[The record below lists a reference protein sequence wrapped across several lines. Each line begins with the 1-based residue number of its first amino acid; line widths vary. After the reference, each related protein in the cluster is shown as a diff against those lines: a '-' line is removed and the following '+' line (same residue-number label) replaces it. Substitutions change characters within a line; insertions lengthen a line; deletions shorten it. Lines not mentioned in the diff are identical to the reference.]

1 MEKSKILIVD
11 DEKIIRCLIIDIL
24 TPLGYEVIQ
33 ACDGIEAIE
42 IVEKCK
48 PDVILL
54 DVTMPRMDG
63 FQVLKKLKENDET
76 KTIPIIM
83 VTSFKE
89 IRMRVKAIELGVD
102 DFLSKPMDI
111 IELRARVKS
120 LIKVKSYNDY
130 MINYQKKLESEVT
143 KRTEEVQSAIEK
155 AKDASYETILIL
167 SRAAEYRDTDTG
179 AHILRV
185 SHYAEEI
192 TRKLGKSDE
201 EVEAVLYGAPM
212 HDVGKI
218 GIPDSI
224 LLKPGKLTDDEFKI
238 MQEHV
243 NIGVH
248 ILEGSNSEFIKK
260 GEEIALSHHEKWN
273 GKGYPQCLKGKNI
286 PFSGRVIAVADVFDA
301 LTTQRPYK
309 EPFPIEKSKNIIKSG
324 RSSDFDPAVVDA
336 FFAVFDQILQ
346 IKDKY
351 KDSKEIHNK
360 SLNSIGFCKLYN

>member
-1 MEKSKILIVD
+1 MEKSKVLIVD
-11 DEKIIRCLIIDIL
+11 DEKMIRCLIIDIL
-24 TPLGYEVIQ
+24 TPLDYEVFQ
-33 ACDGIEAIE
+33 ACDGIDAIE
-42 IVEKCK
+42 MVEKCN

-63 FQVLKKLKENDET
+63 FQVLKKLKESDET
-76 KTIPIIM
+76 KMIPIIM

-89 IRMRVKAIELGVD
+89 IHMRVKAIELGVD

-120 LIKVKSYNDY
+120 LLKVKSYNDY
-130 MINYQKKLESEVT
+130 MRDYQKKLETNVA
-143 KRTEEVQSAIEK
+143 KRTEEVQMALK
-155 AKDASYETILIL
+155 TAKDASYETILIL

-192 TRKLGKSDE
+192 ARKLGKSE
-201 EVEAVLYGAPM
+201 NEVEAILYGAPM

-248 ILEGSNSEFIKK
+248 ILEGSNSVFIKK

-273 GKGYPQCLKGKNI
+273 GKGYPHGLKGEKI

-309 EPFPIEKSKNIIKSG
+309 KPFSIEKSKDIIKSG
-324 RSSDFDPAVVDA
+324 HGSDFDPAVVDA
-336 FFAVFDQILQ
+336 FFAVFDQILK

-351 KDSKEIHNK
+351 NECGNNSK
-360 SLNSIGFCKLYN
+360 